1 MISPLQSH
9 NKGPNPD
16 FMFYCSFAV
25 MQRFM
30 GALNFREQLRSRI
43 SPCGSFVISGSED
56 ASAYVWNAET
66 GKNSAQGRSQ
76 DLENGC
82 SKLAILDF
90 WGI

>member
-1 MISPLQSH
+1 
-9 NKGPNPD
+9 
-16 FMFYCSFAV
+16 

-66 GKNSAQGRSQ
+66 GKNAQGLSQ

-82 SKLAILDF
+82 PKLAKIEF
-90 WGI
+90 WGTQYYL